1 MEFVLFGIVCD
12 QVKRQQKNRICMYT
26 EVNDG
31 FQSVSKL
38 SKVKDGEI
46 YGRRKMEK
54 YNKMMGFETFFSW
67 LKIEFLFCACL
78 VCF

>member
-1 MEFVLFGIVCD
+1 
-12 QVKRQQKNRICMYT
+12 MYT
-26 EVNDG
+26 KVNYG

-54 YNKMMGFETFFSW
+54 YNKMMGFET
-67 LKIEFLFCACL
+67 CL
-78 VCF
+78 VG